1 MTLFKS
7 IIGALT
13 VAAAVTAAT
22 GPAMAADLQSII
34 AGYSA
39 NPDPAAGKA
48 LFNADFTGR
57 QGAKGKAETPKC
69 QTCHDGDPRKSGQT
83 RTGKP
88 IGPMAVSAGY
98 RDPRSG
104 QPRYVDDRKR
114 EKWFMRNCT
123 GVLGREC
130 TNQEKADF
138 LAYMASQ

>member
-1 MTLFKS
+1 MKALKTLACVL
-7 IIGALT
+7 ALGT
-13 VAAAVTAAT
+13 VAIAV
-22 GPAMAADLQSII
+22 PASAADLQSII

-39 NPDPAAGKA
+39 NADPAAGKA
-48 LFNADFTGR
+48 LFNTDFTGR
-57 QGAKGKAETPKC
+57 QGPKGKAETAKC
-69 QTCHDGDPRKSGQT
+69 QACHDGNPTRSGQT
-83 RTGKP
+83 RTGKT

-98 RDPRSG
+98 RDPDTG
-104 QPRYVDDRKR
+104 LPRYVDDRKR